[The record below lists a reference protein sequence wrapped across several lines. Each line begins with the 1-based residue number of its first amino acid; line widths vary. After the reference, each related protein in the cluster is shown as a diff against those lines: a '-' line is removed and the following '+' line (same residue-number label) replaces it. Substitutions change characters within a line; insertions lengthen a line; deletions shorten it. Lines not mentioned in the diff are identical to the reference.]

1 MKISRSPAT
10 IINIRMRPEYPSNL
24 GNIIFP
30 YFLLFMVCSYL
41 LINLPSPFRLFFLEK
56 SCVRSFINPRSR
68 EKKKSR
74 HNSSLKNFPRLI
86 SRGSSV
92 RVIPPWELF
101 PEPSHVDEWSPLSDD
116 IISSW
121 RECWPRQRVIL
132 WIRHNPITRPG
143 LVYPIPITLANGGRE
158 TSHGDVSEN
167 GSVIMKKKK
176 EKERKKRSSEQS
188 EPVIIK
194 PVQYSA

>member
-68 EKKKSR
+68 EKKKISTQFFVEELPPFDFSR
-74 HNSSLKNFPRLI
+74 I
-86 SRGSSV
+86 IGSSNPSL
-92 RVIPPWELF
+92 RTLS
-101 PEPSHVDEWSPLSDD
+101 SHVDEWSPLSDD

>member
-1 MKISRSPAT
+1 MLVMGHRQPAISFGITIYTTRGSSRKFFPFFFFLSTMKISRSPAT

-92 RVIPPWELF
+92 RVIPPRELF
-101 PEPSHVDEWSPLSDD
+101 PEPSHVDE
-116 IISSW
+116 
-121 RECWPRQRVIL
+121 
-132 WIRHNPITRPG
+132 
-143 LVYPIPITLANGGRE
+143 
-158 TSHGDVSEN
+158 
-167 GSVIMKKKK
+167 
-176 EKERKKRSSEQS
+176 
-188 EPVIIK
+188 
-194 PVQYSA
+194 